1 VNLIE
6 KLISENKET
15 IINSIF
21 DDELKGKVCKAL
33 NDNVDIPFI
42 GEETEGKI
50 IDALYSSVEDIVKAT
65 ILEKL

>member
-1 VNLIE
+1 MNIQGELI
-6 KLISENKET
+6 
-15 IINSIF
+15 IF

-50 IDALYSSVEDIVKAT
+50 IDALYSSVDDIVKAT